1 MATALQSPRPARDN
15 RVATA
20 PLNAEPVPA
29 ASPRYHPLVIALT
42 AAAAGI
48 VVDRYRPLPLPA
60 WCAVAAAALAVWS
73 AVDRRRKEI
82 VASVGLLIA
91 VAALA
96 AAWHH
101 DCWNLFGADEVG
113 LFARSRQEPIC
124 VEAVA
129 VETPRAAP
137 QTDSNPLR
145 LSRLDEE
152 VRFTVEVR
160 AIRDGDQWRAAS
172 GRAAIAVE
180 GPAPHLA
187 AGDCFRAF
195 AHLLPPDHALNPG
208 ETDRADLDRGR
219 RITAH
224 LRVTYPEAISVVSVG
239 HGFDPKAWLESLRL
253 RGRQVFAHYLQ
264 PRQADLAA
272 AVLLGLREQLDPN
285 EIEAFQLTGTIHL
298 LVIAGLHL
306 SIIAG
311 LVGFIFSRLLPRRLA
326 LPATAIFAIVYML
339 LVDAHPP
346 IVRATVL
353 IVAASWAIYIGRYR
367 TSFNVLALAGLIV
380 LTLNPTDLFN
390 TGPQLSFLCVAGLM
404 AFGPWWFAA
413 KQEVNATAA
422 GTPRP
427 LPRWRMVLLRW
438 LPNWI
443 LPEPQP
449 RAIAKLLEQERPWTM
464 RGLWYAARVLRHLTL
479 VSGAI
484 WLLTMPL
491 VMARFHIFNPVS
503 VVLNTVVWLPMAL
516 ALGSGLALLLCSI
529 IPGPLAVMCAVVCNW
544 NLGIVERLVRF
555 GAAIPYGHAWVPGPA
570 EWWLIGFYAALGVF
584 AAFPRLR
591 PPLRWRGA
599 LLGAWTAA
607 GFIVPWWTADH
618 HGLRC
623 TFLSVGHGEAVV
635 LELPDGRTV
644 LYDAGRLA
652 APTACCRSVSGYLW
666 SRGLRHIDAV
676 VLSHAD
682 TDHYNAL
689 PDLLERFS
697 VGAVY
702 VSPVMFDVPNEA
714 IRYLSKSIERAKVP
728 IRVIASGDRL
738 SGGPGCWL
746 EILHPPPHGLPS
758 TSNANSIVISVEY
771 AGRRVLLPA
780 DLQSPGLD
788 DVLAESPLHCDV
800 LLVPHHGSKS
810 SKPVQL
816 AAWSTPT
823 WAVFSA
829 DHRYDT
835 SSVEAVYARRGHVLH
850 TADTGAVTAFI
861 DEKGLRVETFAAR

>member
-1 MATALQSPRPARDN
+1 M
-15 RVATA
+15 
-20 PLNAEPVPA
+20 
-29 ASPRYHPLVIALT
+29 
-42 AAAAGI
+42 G
-48 VVDRYRPLPLPA
+48 DR
-60 WCAVAAAALAVWS
+60 
-73 AVDRRRKEI
+73 
-82 VASVGLLIA
+82 
-91 VAALA
+91 
-96 AAWHH
+96 
-101 DCWNLFGADEVG
+101 
-113 LFARSRQEPIC
+113 
-124 VEAVA
+124 
-129 VETPRAAP
+129 
-137 QTDSNPLR
+137 
-145 LSRLDEE
+145 
-152 VRFTVEVR
+152 
-160 AIRDGDQWRAAS
+160 
-172 GRAAIAVE
+172 
-180 GPAPHLA
+180 
-187 AGDCFRAF
+187 FRAF
-195 AHLLPPDHALNPG
+195 AHLLPLDHALNPG

-224 LRVTYPEAISVVSVG
+224 LRVTYPEAISIVAAG
-239 HGFDPKAWLESLRL
+239 HGIDPGAWLESLRL
-253 RGRQVFAHYLQ
+253 RGRQVFARYLQ

-272 AVLLGLREQLDPN
+272 AVLLGLREQLDPD
-285 EIEAFQLTGTIHL
+285 EMEAFQLTGTIHL

-311 LVGFIFSRLLPRRLA
+311 LVGFVFSRLLPRRFA
-326 LPATAIFAIVYML
+326 VPATAAFAIVYML

-353 IVAASWAIYIGRYR
+353 IVAACVAVYFGRYR
-367 TSFNVLALAGLIV
+367 TGFNVLALAGLIV
-380 LTLNPTDLFN
+380 LALNPTDLFN
-390 TGPQLSFLCVAGLM
+390 VGPQLSFLCVAGLM
-404 AFGPWWFAA
+404 ALGPWWFAA
-413 KQEVNATAA
+413 TRDGDPTDG
-422 GTPRP
+422 GTMLPP
-427 LPRWRMVLLRW
+427 PRWRAVLSCW
-438 LPNWI
+438 LPRWI

-449 RAIAKLLEQERPWTM
+449 RAIAKLLEQERPWTV
-464 RGLWYAARVLRHLTL
+464 RGLWYVARVVRHLTL

-484 WLLTMPL
+484 WLLTIPL
-491 VMARFHIFNPVS
+491 VMSRFHIFNPIS
-503 VVLNTVVWLPMAL
+503 VALNTLVWFPMAL

-529 IPGPLAVMCAVVCNW
+529 VPGPLAALCAALCNW

-570 EWWLIGFYAALGVF
+570 DWWLIGFYSGLGLF

-591 PPLRWRGA
+591 PPVRWRWA
-599 LLGAWTAA
+599 LLSAWTAA
-607 GFIVPWWTADH
+607 GFIVPWCTADH

-666 SRGLRHIDAV
+666 SRGLTHIDAV

-689 PDLLERFS
+689 PELLERFS

-702 VSPVMFDVPNEA
+702 VSPVMFDMPNSA
-714 IRYLSKSIERAKVP
+714 IRYLSDSIERAKVP
-728 IRVIASGDRL
+728 VRVIASGDRL

-746 EILHPPPHGLPS
+746 EVLHPPPHGLPS

-771 AGRRVLLPA
+771 EGRRVLLPA

-788 DVLAESPLHCDV
+788 DVLSESPLHCDV

-810 SKPVQL
+810 SKPEQL
-816 AAWSTPT
+816 AAWSTAT

-835 SSVEAVYARRGHVLH
+835 TSVEAIYARRGHVLH
-850 TADTGAVTAFI
+850 TADSGAVTVRI
-861 DEKGLRVETFAAR
+861 DKSGLRVRTFVPALTELHPQGSDKIVGPVVELQAAGREEKLAGIDRAAKADVGEPEAQETKWR